1 MSHQLFEAWIL
12 SEEQLDPQQQQALDM
27 HLKECKQCR
36 ALSSA
41 LNEVAVQFN
50 STPAPLPTAGFTTRW
65 QNRLSIYRQQ
75 REQRKMWF
83 LTLGLFAIA
92 GLIFSVLILL
102 NLNNT
107 NWFYEIGQF
116 IASFSLMAARV
127 QRFLNGI
134 TSLYTAFPI
143 LIPIVVIF
151 GIGTL
156 SAITALT
163 VAWFSTMIKL
173 YAPVQEGGIAK

>member
-12 SEEQLDPQQQQALDM
+12 SEEELEPQQQQALAL

-36 ALSSA
+36 TLSSA

-65 QNRLSIYRQQ
+65 QNRLSVYRQQ

-83 LTLGLFAIA
+83 LTLGLFSVA
-92 GLIFSVLILL
+92 GLIFSTLVLL
-102 NLNNT
+102 NLNNI
-107 NWFYEIGQF
+107 NWFYEVGQF

-127 QRFLNGI
+127 KRLWNGI
-134 TSLYTAFPI
+134 TALYTAFPI
-143 LIPIVVIF
+143 LIPIMVIF
-151 GIGTL
+151 GMGTL

-163 VAWFSTMIKL
+163 VAWFSTIIKL